1 MTAHTLGLFLVTCF
15 FLSMTPGPNMLL
27 ALGLGLRFGL
37 RGAAWAGLGMCLA
50 LAGLALLS
58 ALGLG
63 AVLAASPLA
72 FQLLKWAGVAYLA
85 WLGVQAWRA
94 PADGARAGA
103 PTPGASADAGRLGE
117 AEGGSVRLLLRGL
130 LVAVSNPKALVFM
143 AALFPQFID
152 PARPVAPQLGVLV
165 VSMLVIEFGW
175 IMTYAASGD
184 RLAVRLSGAVAMT
197 WLNRVTGSLL
207 LAAGGLLALAS
218 HP

>member
-37 RGAAWAGLGMCLA
+37 RGAAWAGLGMCLS

-63 AVLAASPLA
+63 ALLAASPLA

-94 PADGARAGA
+94 PADGARS
-103 PTPGASADAGRLGE
+103 GASADAGRLGE

-130 LVAVSNPKALVFM
+130 LVAASNPKALVFM

-175 IMTYAASGD
+175 IMTYAAGGD

-197 WLNRVTGSLL
+197 WLNRVTGSLM